1 MSIGTE
7 VESQNGS
14 AGGHVA
20 PAPPVAPRAL
30 LGGDPLLEVEL
41 TEHEQ
46 AAAAEALESGFLAAV
61 EQAEIAPE
69 SEDFFD
75 AAEVIDGA
83 LPHHARA
90 ALVALRRRALHAVVI
105 RGLPCDADP
114 GPTPTHNGEL
124 PAPPRRGNAWLAMAV
139 RRLGDEFAYQM
150 EKKGSTVH
158 NIHPTHEGAK
168 TQSNASFTVDLS
180 LHTENAFHPL
190 RPDYV
195 CLYCVRST
203 AEAPGTR
210 LVMLDDILA
219 RLTDEEI
226 AVLREPRFTIRVVDS
241 HKAEGEADIEL
252 PVTPLTGSPRRP
264 QIRWHETLRANDNIA
279 AKVAAAFADA
289 ARDATRH
296 VSLHKGDLLA
306 FANHTCLHGRDAFD
320 AQLDGTDRWLIRGY
334 ALRDRT
340 RTEAFVAPARPR
352 VTRVDLAAVA
362 GG

>member
-1 MSIGTE
+1 MSIRTE
-7 VESQNGS
+7 VESENGS
-14 AGGHVA
+14 
-20 PAPPVAPRAL
+20 
-30 LGGDPLLEVEL
+30 LGGRLAPVSPAAPKASRGQDPLLVVEL
-41 TEHEQ
+41 SEHER

-75 AAEVIDGA
+75 AAEIVEGA
-83 LPHHARA
+83 LPQDARA

-105 RGLPCDADP
+105 RGLPSDADP

-195 CLYCVRST
+195 CLYCVRSV
-203 AEAPGTR
+203 ADAPGTR

-279 AKVAAAFADA
+279 AKVAGAFADA

-296 VSLHKGDLLA
+296 VSLHQGDLLA

-340 RTEAFVAPARPR
+340 RTEPFVAPARPR

-362 GG
+362 AS